1 MKSSTKK
8 VLIAEDSS
16 VIQNLTRKILQMQN
30 FDIHVAKNGEQVL
43 QMLAKE
49 DFDIILMDINMP
61 VMDGMEC
68 ARSIRDLDDTKKS
81 GIPIIAITGNAKN
94 FSMEDFRS
102 AGINDFIPKP
112 LNFDELVTKVNQYTN
127 G

>member
-68 ARSIRDLDDTKKS
+68 ARNIRDLDDTKKS